1 MQYNT
6 SVLCD
11 IYADTIDV
19 AEPLLTNFGG
29 RTSFAGE
36 VVTVKCFESV
46 GLIYKTLEDNGAG
59 KVLLIDGGG
68 SLRRALVN
76 AHIAELAVENNW
88 EGIVINGCV
97 REIDTLEELDIG
109 VQAITAMPV
118 GADDNDI
125 GETDVPVNFAGV
137 TFLPEDFL
145 YADSTGI
152 VISPEPLVLDEED
165 ADEEED
171 TEFVLDGGERGGHV
185 RVDGREEE
193 PHDNRLHKG
202 DGYRQHV
209 AALLL
214 PGPAQEQ
221 PKLCQGVVGEHD
233 ELQVLAVVAFVDC
246 LPKVPLDGPNK
257 LLLHLG
263 EALCQKPDPLSA
275 GLLGRHG
282 AEVHRYNVQEKVGR
296 VEIHRTRKVC
306 CLKKVDGG
314 LGSPVVHR
322 FALAQQQ
329 QKVEHLED

>member
-11 IYADTIDV
+11 LYADTIDV

-165 ADEEED
+165 ADEED
-171 TEFVLDGGERGGHV
+171 VF
-185 RVDGREEE
+185 
-193 PHDNRLHKG
+193 
-202 DGYRQHV
+202 
-209 AALLL
+209 
-214 PGPAQEQ
+214 
-221 PKLCQGVVGEHD
+221 
-233 ELQVLAVVAFVDC
+233 
-246 LPKVPLDGPNK
+246 
-257 LLLHLG
+257 
-263 EALCQKPDPLSA
+263 
-275 GLLGRHG
+275 
-282 AEVHRYNVQEKVGR
+282 
-296 VEIHRTRKVC
+296 
-306 CLKKVDGG
+306 
-314 LGSPVVHR
+314 
-322 FALAQQQ
+322 
-329 QKVEHLED
+329 